1 MKKAAVVLLA
11 LMMALTCA
19 YGFAQA
25 NGEDEMTVLGQGEKS
40 VMVLVVDDKGGENA
54 FEVRTDE
61 AFLMDALVGV
71 ELIEVEEVSPTSDVV
86 FTVTVSREVPVRLKV
101 VEHNTAAWETA
112 VPKVREAMI
121 INDFFITRRGW
132 MKATFIP

>member
-25 NGEDEMTVLGQGEKS
+25 NGEEEMTVLGQGEKS
-40 VMVLVVDDKGGENA
+40 VMVLVVDDMGGENA

-61 AFLMDALVGV
+61 TFLMDALVGV
-71 ELIEVEEVSPTSDVV
+71 ELIEVEEVSWGYNIT
-86 FTVTVSREVPVRLKV
+86 TVNGVKADYEKDQAYWSILEFISKV
-101 VEHNTAAWETA
+101 EGFAPLEISIAKAEL
-112 VPKVREAMI
+112 PEQSI
-121 INDFFITRRGW
+121 IALVYS
-132 MKATFIP
+132 K

>member
-25 NGEDEMTVLGQGEKS
+25 NGEEEMTVLGQGEKS

-61 AFLMDALVGV
+61 AFLMDALIGV
-71 ELIEVEEVSPTSDVV
+71 ELIEVEEVSWGYNITMVNGVKADYEKDQAYWSILEFISKEEGFAPLEITIAKAELPEQS
-86 FTVTVSREVPVRLKV
+86 
-101 VEHNTAAWETA
+101 
-112 VPKVREAMI
+112 I
-121 INDFFITRRGW
+121 IALVYS
-132 MKATFIP
+132 K